1 MSLGQHELLFVDE
14 AAAQHLADT
23 HDDLPRIDADAA
35 NEDGDSDDEPM
46 GDAARAR

>member
-1 MSLGQHELLFVDE
+1 MRALRIT
-14 AAAQHLADT
+14 LADT

-35 NEDGDSDDEPM
+35 NEEADEADDDSR